1 MVAAVGDLDVA
12 CGVDRHPVRA
22 AEWAAAA
29 SPSANAGEPLP
40 ARVVTSAV
48 AAFDGNQLIE
58 VYSDQENP
66 DTVFIW
72 EKWDSRGHYDTYL
85 AWRIENGL
93 MDALAA
99 YMDTSGLRIIN
110 MDAHPDV

>member
-1 MVAAVGDLDVA
+1 MSHTAIVELPCNEGQGGALTAFLTEA
-12 CGVDRHPVRA
+12 LVDTR
-22 AEWAAAA
+22 
-29 SPSANAGEPLP
+29 
-40 ARVVTSAV
+40 
-48 AAFDGNQLIE
+48 AFDGNQLIE

-72 EKWDSRGHYDTYL
+72 EKWESRGHYDTYL
-85 AWRIENGL
+85 AWRIETGL
-93 MDALAA
+93 MDALAP